1 MSPTY
6 GYPPQAMGLE
16 HILTI
21 SDFVWGIRDGPAS
34 VKAGLD
40 VGYPSPAIRSKT
52 LPAVLAS
59 VGLNWASIEQIEKRL
74 PAAQLTYY
82 ARIYHSPTPAKAV
95 ICSREHRS
103 IAHDAAAASMV
114 LLKNKSQSRTPLL
127 PLDQIRCT
135 RVVVVGALAVST
147 QTGDSGFS
155 NLNDPD
161 VISPLEGLKLASH
174 EATVVCHSGKD
185 IAEAVKDAASAD
197 AVVFITGLTGKQEEE
212 SVASTDA
219 KINDACLHGPFTG
232 TWFVRRVFGT
242 LISGVQRLGL
252 PLGGDRRELNL
263 QPHDEKLGSA
273 LAAAVGD
280 KLIMV
285 ISASGTIILPEVR
298 RSNTAA
304 ILFSGHGGCRYG
316 TALKDV
322 LLGLAAPS
330 GRLSFVV
337 PETLGDISDWDPS
350 TDKVAYNRWWGYRLM
365 QKKTKQPV
373 SGHLASAWDMDR
385 LDLWKDLCPVRETS
399 WRDSSQR
406 LLKSRTAAQYH
417 RASLSK
423 FTLERMGLGTKTTT
437 NAFWLVSRSNW
448 FNQDRFRL

>member
-1 MSPTY
+1 
-6 GYPPQAMGLE
+6 
-16 HILTI
+16 
-21 SDFVWGIRDGPAS
+21 
-34 VKAGLD
+34 
-40 VGYPSPAIRSKT
+40 
-52 LPAVLAS
+52 
-59 VGLNWASIEQIEKRL
+59 
-74 PAAQLTYY
+74 
-82 ARIYHSPTPAKAV
+82 
-95 ICSREHRS
+95 
-103 IAHDAAAASMV
+103 MV

-423 FTLERMGLGTKTTT
+423 FTLERMALGTKTTT